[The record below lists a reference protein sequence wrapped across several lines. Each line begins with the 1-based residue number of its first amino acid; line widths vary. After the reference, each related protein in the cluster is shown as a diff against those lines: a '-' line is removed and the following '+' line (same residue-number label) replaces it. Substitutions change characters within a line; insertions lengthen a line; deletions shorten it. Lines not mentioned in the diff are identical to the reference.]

1 MSAVAEQTV
10 AWLEHFIG
18 QPPAPAWLQSLRDAA
33 FARFAELGFP
43 TTHNEEWRF
52 TNVSAIA
59 RTAFAPG
66 APDALLVYPDSVK
79 KLAPADAEAHLAR
92 HAAFDQNPFVALNTA
107 FIGNVTV
114 LEIPRNAVIEQPI
127 EITYVAQGVPSGPVP
142 AVSRLVSTPV
152 GERDASG
159 GMSAGA
165 AGRRACATVAH
176 PRTLIIV
183 GANAQ
188 CTIVETYKGAGNY
201 FTNAVTEIVVGDRAV
216 VDHYKVQQ
224 ESVNAFHI
232 STLQVTIGRS
242 AAFASHSI
250 SPGGALVRNDVNATL
265 SEGSDATLNGLYIV
279 NGTQHAD
286 NQTMMNHAMPHGP
299 SHELYKGILDGK
311 AHAVFNGKIIV
322 RKDAQ
327 KTDSKQT
334 NKNLVLS
341 DDAVVDTKPELQIFA
356 DDVRCTHGATIG
368 QLDAESLFY
377 LQSRGIGKRQARNL
391 LTYAFAQDV
400 VDRIKVQ
407 SLRDSLERILFEKFH
422 EHAE

>member
-1 MSAVAEQTV
+1 MSAVAEQTG
-10 AWLEHFIG
+10 AWLEQFTN
-18 QPPAPAWLQSLRDAA
+18 QPLAPAWLQALRDAA
-33 FARFAELGFP
+33 FARFAALGFP

-52 TNVSAIA
+52 TNVAPIA
-59 RTAFAPG
+59 RTTFTPV
-66 APDALLVYPDSVK
+66 APDTILVYPESVK
-79 KLAPADAEAHLAR
+79 KLEPAGAEAGAHVAR

-107 FIGNVTV
+107 FLGDVTIFLV
-114 LEIPRNAVIEQPI
+114 PRGIVVEEPI
-127 EITYVAQGVPSGPVP
+127 QITYEVPERPDLGTNLVAQ
-142 AVSRLVSTPV
+142 
-152 GERDASG
+152 
-159 GMSAGA
+159 
-165 AGRRACATVAH
+165 
-176 PRTLIIV
+176 PRTVILV
-183 GANAQ
+183 AEGAQ
-188 CTIVETYKGAGNY
+188 CTVVETYKGTGAY

-224 ESVNAFHI
+224 ESIHAFHI
-232 STLQVTIGRS
+232 ATLQATIGRS

-250 SPGGALVRNDVNATL
+250 SLGGALVRNDVNATL

-279 NGTQHAD
+279 NGTQHVD
-286 NQTMMNHAMPHGP
+286 NHTMIDHTMPHGT
-299 SHELYKGILDGK
+299 SHELYKGILDGQ

-368 QLDAESLFY
+368 QLDAEALFY
-377 LQSRGIGKRQARNL
+377 LQSRGIGKSQARSL

-407 SLRDSLERILFEKFH
+407 WLRDSLEQILFEKFH
-422 EHAE
+422 ERAD